1 MLLTFPTNA
10 LVVDDGQL
18 LAGFNTIDETDMKAF
33 RIAAL
38 DVRIDAASKFHRIRW
53 TVASIRKCST

>member
-18 LAGFNTIDETDMKAF
+18 LARLNTIDKADMKAV
-33 RIAAL
+33 RIASL

-53 TVASIRKCST
+53 TVALMQKCFT